1 MKREIKRLGLFEIN
15 SLRMSSG
22 GSTDNTLGSSAPLKT
37 DIYPQL
43 TNFDQLL
50 FAPGFLP
57 FPDTY
62 LTTGN

>member
-1 MKREIKRLGLFEIN
+1 
-15 SLRMSSG
+15 MSGG
-22 GSTDNTLGSSAPLKT
+22 GSTDNTLGSSATLKT

-43 TNFDQLL
+43 TNFDQPL

-62 LTTGN
+62 LTTGNWN